1 MKSEK
6 DQTTWVES
14 IFFRLT
20 SRAPN
25 IAELEDLQQLFETE
39 LQNYEAD
46 KGAAEALVSIGTAA
60 RSQQLSLSD
69 LAALTLVTN
78 VILNL
83 DEAKM
88 KS

>member
-1 MKSEK
+1 MVAEA
-6 DQTTWVES
+6 DQADWIES

-25 IAELEDLQQLFETE
+25 AAELEDLKGLFATE
-39 LQNYEAD
+39 LQNYQQD
-46 KGAAEALVSIGTAA
+46 KSAAEALVSIGEAK
-60 RSQQLSLSD
+60 RNQQLPLSD

-88 KS
+88 ES